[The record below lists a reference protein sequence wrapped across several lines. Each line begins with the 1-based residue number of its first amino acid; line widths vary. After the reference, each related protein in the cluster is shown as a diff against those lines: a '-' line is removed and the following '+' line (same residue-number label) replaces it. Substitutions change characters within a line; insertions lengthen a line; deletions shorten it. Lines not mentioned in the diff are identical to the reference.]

1 MVLVGSRRMVQYEDG
16 SADESVRI
24 YDRGL
29 DYEPPTSFGEYR
41 LSSRSW
47 DWRLSAWH
55 RLVAC
60 FLHDRPRP
68 SPRLTPV
75 EPRLTSS

>member
-29 DYEPPTSFGEYR
+29 DYEAPTSFGEYQHTGR
-41 LSSRSW
+41 VTW
-47 DWRLSAWH
+47 WRRGS
-55 RLVAC
+55 
-60 FLHDRPRP
+60 RPRSP
-68 SPRLTPV
+68 SH
-75 EPRLTSS
+75 SS